1 MQPVYILYGTETYNS
16 EDLAER
22 TGEAIVEKG
31 MSAVVLDMEDF
42 DHGLLP
48 SLQVLL
54 IITSTFGAG
63 EPPSNAEEFHEF
75 LMGGGAPPLPQ
86 LKFGVCGLGDTA
98 YEDFC
103 ECGKEFDRRLEEL
116 GATRIVARQDCDTDF
131 EEPWE
136 QWLEQTLG
144 ALSGLD
150 LSAAPAAPAQAAA
163 QAPVAAAQV
172 PVAAAQAPVA
182 AAQVPVAAAQAPVA
196 QAPVAQPAP
205 KAKKH
210 KVGSKKNPFFA
221 TVIENYNLNH
231 PTSKKE
237 TRHVSLSLD
246 GSGIDYKVGD
256 SLGIFPRNCPD
267 LVRRILSAVG
277 IPRDT
282 PVQHDGEWFTIRDVC
297 IYKRDVMQIDRKML
311 AMAEMARNANRFA
324 PILADKKLQTKY
336 IADHQ
341 LIDFVQAVD
350 LRPEPQVFVDAL
362 RTLAPRLYSIASS
375 PNAHPNEVH
384 LCVDVLRYELFGS
397 MRKGVSSTF
406 LGERA
411 GPGVEIAV
419 YLHETKDF
427 VLCDDHI
434 PIILIG
440 PGTGIAPMRAFLEE
454 REARN
459 APGQSW
465 LFFGAQHEATDFL
478 YREQLE
484 KYVASGRLARLDTAF
499 SRDQEHKV
507 YVQNRMY
514 EARAA
519 IWTWLEAGACIYIC
533 GDASRMAKDVHEML
547 CTIVRECGGYDETGS
562 EGYMRQLSKSGRYLK
577 DVY

>member
-1 MQPVYILYGTETYNS
+1 MQPVHILYGTETYNS
-16 EDLAER
+16 QDLAER
-22 TGEAIVEKG
+22 TGEAIQARG
-31 MSAVVLDMEDF
+31 IPAVVLDMEDF

-48 SLQVLL
+48 SLSVLL

-63 EPPSNAEEFHEF
+63 EPPSNAEELHEY
-75 LMGGGAPPLPQ
+75 LMDGGAPPLPD

-116 GATRIVARQDCDTDF
+116 GATRIVPRQDCDTDF
-131 EEPWE
+131 EEPWD
-136 QWLEQTLG
+136 QWLQQ
-144 ALSGLD
+144 ALAALASVD
-150 LSAAPAAPAQAAA
+150 LSAAPPPPAPPP
-163 QAPVAAAQV
+163 PV
-172 PVAAAQAPVA
+172 P
-182 AAQVPVAAAQAPVA
+182 
-196 QAPVAQPAP
+196 QPAP
-205 KAKKH
+205 TPKPKPKKI
-210 KVGSKKNPFFA
+210 GTKKNPFFA

-237 TRHVSLSLD
+237 TRHVALSLE
-246 GSGIDYKVGD
+246 GSGIEYKAGD

-267 LVRRILSAVG
+267 LVRRVLSAVG

-311 AMAEMARNANRFA
+311 AMAEVARNANRFA

-341 LIDFVQAVD
+341 LIDFVQAAD
-350 LRPEPQVFVDAL
+350 LQPEPQAFVDAL
-362 RTLAPRLYSIASS
+362 RPLAPRLYSIASS
-375 PNAHPNEVH
+375 PNAHPGEVH

-427 VLCDDHI
+427 ILCDDHI
-434 PIILIG
+434 PVILIG

-454 REARN
+454 RETRKS
-459 APGQSW
+459 PGQSW

-478 YREQLE
+478 YRDQLE
-484 KYVASGRLARLDTAF
+484 GFVKSGRLARLDTAF

-514 EARAA
+514 EARTA
-519 IWTWLEAGACIYIC
+519 IWAWLEAGAYIYIC
-533 GDASRMAKDVHEML
+533 GDASRMAKDVNDML
-547 CTIVRECGGYDETGS
+547 CTIVRECGGYDSAGA
-562 EGYMRQLSKSGRYLK
+562 EGYVRQLSKSKRYLK